1 MVLHYLLASSSLHPS
16 CSATLPS
23 LLGSACSCKH
33 CFFHLEHFLTQPHS
47 LSCFVFLLKYYLWER
62 TFLRISL
69 EPLTLLFLH
78 GLCHYP
84 QFLFYSICSVSF
96 RHASLPFF
104 RATISVCMVAAVAGP
119 ALEGKGRK
127 SSQEH
132 RLLHSRSS
140 EKKLVTEPLQ
150 SLERCEVQCF
160 WANMGLPSLLLDK
173 ERTYLMDS
181 LWSSSTIDLK
191 NWKTI
196 YKICKISHYQIA
208 VNNTHYKDKYY
219 QVLLLFLS
227 FCLIV
232 HKQTV
237 VF

>member
-1 MVLHYLLASSSLHPS
+1 MLLQALF
-16 CSATLPS
+16 LPPGA
-23 LLGSACSCKH
+23 LI
-33 CFFHLEHFLTQPHS
+33 LTQPHS
-47 LSCFVFLLKYYLWER
+47 LSCFVSLLKYYLWER

-78 GLCHYP
+78 GPCQYR

-96 RHASLPFF
+96 CHASLPFF
-104 RATISVCMVAAVAGP
+104 RATISVCTVAAVAGP

-196 YKICKISHYQIA
+196 YKICKISHNCNL
-208 VNNTHYKDKYY
+208 VNNTHYKDKYCT
-219 QVLLLFLS
+219 VIMFLVSLKLLVS
-227 FCLIV
+227 NNIII
-232 HKQTV
+232 
-237 VF
+237 